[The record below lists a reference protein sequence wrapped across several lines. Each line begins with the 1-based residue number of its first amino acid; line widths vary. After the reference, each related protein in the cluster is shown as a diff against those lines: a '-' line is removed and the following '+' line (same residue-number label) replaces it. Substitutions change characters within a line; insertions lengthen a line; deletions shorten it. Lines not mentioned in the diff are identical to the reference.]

1 MIWLRR
7 VMRKL
12 TNDVDL
18 EELHAEIWGRLRRAA
33 SDRRSHLRWVNL
45 ATIGLD
51 GLPHVRTVILRGVL
65 PRQRILQFHTD
76 RRSAKFAELSA
87 DYRLSLHFHDRKVV
101 EQIRSLGFGAVAP
114 DEEARQ
120 VWTNLHQG
128 IRETYLQ
135 AEAPSLFLV
144 IPRLSDQ
151 TAKLAPNEGFA
162 NFAVINV
169 SAVEIDWLLLGGGV
183 HKRVKFKLAG
193 PQVDASWVHP

>member
-1 MIWLRR
+1 M
-7 VMRKL
+7 
-12 TNDVDL
+12 
-18 EELHAEIWGRLRRAA
+18 
-33 SDRRSHLRWVNL
+33 
-45 ATIGLD
+45 
-51 GLPHVRTVILRGVL
+51 
-65 PRQRILQFHTD
+65 
-76 RRSAKFAELSA
+76 
-87 DYRLSLHFHDRKVV
+87 
-101 EQIRSLGFGAVAP
+101 
-114 DEEARQ
+114 
-120 VWTNLHQG
+120 WTNLHQG

-193 PQVDASWVHP
+193 PQVDASWCTRDTANSRCLLEQTFSTQSKPDRTSRRSTVQMN